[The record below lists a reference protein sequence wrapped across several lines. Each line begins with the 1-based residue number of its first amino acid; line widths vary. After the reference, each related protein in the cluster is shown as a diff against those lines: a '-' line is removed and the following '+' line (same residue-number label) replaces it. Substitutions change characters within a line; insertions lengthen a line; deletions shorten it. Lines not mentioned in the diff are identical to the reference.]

1 MSHIYI
7 LSPSSSVLDKAA
19 YKRGITRLMAQG
31 HILEIDQDVLSR
43 STRFAGDDMQ
53 RLSAIKRAAA
63 SGADVVMTTRGGYG
77 ISRLLGQLPYKA
89 IAKSIDKG
97 TEWVGF
103 SDVTALSLAVMAQTG
118 RSTWAGP
125 ALIEDFGR
133 ADADGG
139 IDEITLACFDDVIS
153 GMAEGTGWRIGKDDP
168 TEFGYQDLTLWGGN
182 LSMVCSMVG
191 TPYLPK
197 VRSGAL
203 FLEDVAEP
211 PYRVERMLTQLLHA
225 GVLAQQKVIMLGA
238 FNRFTASSQDKGFAM
253 KTVVQWLRANTKAR
267 VLTQLPHGHVS
278 TKVML
283 PVGKTVDVMVQAKE
297 ALVFWSHDHSDTHS
311 S

>member
-19 YKRGITRLMAQG
+19 YKRGIARLMAQG
-31 HILEIDQDVLSR
+31 HTLEIDQDVLSR
-43 STRFAGDDMQ
+43 STRFAGDDVQ

-97 TEWVGF
+97 TQWVGF

-197 VRSGAL
+197 VSNGAL

-238 FNRFTASSQDKGFAM
+238 FNRFTVSAQDKGFAM

-267 VLTQLPHGHVS
+267 VLTQLPHGHVN

-297 ALVFWSHDHSDTHS
+297 ALVFWSHDHSDTDS
-311 S
+311 N

>member
-31 HILEIDQDVLSR
+31 HTLEIDQDVLSR
-43 STRFAGDDMQ
+43 STRFAGDDVQ

-97 TEWVGF
+97 TQWVGF

>member
-31 HILEIDQDVLSR
+31 HTLEIDQDVLSR

>member
-19 YKRGITRLMAQG
+19 YKRGIARLMAQG
-31 HILEIDQDVLSR
+31 HTLEIDQDVLSR
-43 STRFAGDDMQ
+43 STRFAGDDVQ
-53 RLSAIKRAAA
+53 RLSAIKRATA

-103 SDVTALSLAVMAQTG
+103 SDMTALSLAVMAQTG

-125 ALIEDFGR
+125 ALVEDFGR

-197 VRSGAL
+197 VSSGAL

>member
-19 YKRGITRLMAQG
+19 YKRGIARLMAQG
-31 HILEIDQDVLSR
+31 HTLEIDQDVLSR
-43 STRFAGDDMQ
+43 STRFAGDDVQ
-53 RLSAIKRAAA
+53 RLSAIKRATA

-103 SDVTALSLAVMAQTG
+103 SDMTALSLAVMAQTG

-197 VRSGAL
+197 VSSGAL

>member
-139 IDEITLACFDDVIS
+139 IDEITLACLDDVIS

>member
-19 YKRGITRLMAQG
+19 YKRGIKRLTAQG
-31 HILEIDQDVLSR
+31 HTLEIDPDALSR
-43 STRFAGDDMQ
+43 STRFAGDDEQ
-53 RLSAIKRAAA
+53 RLAAIKRAAA

-77 ISRLLGQLPYKA
+77 ISRLLSKLPYKA

-97 TEWVGF
+97 TQWVGF
-103 SDVTALSLAVMAQTG
+103 SDVTALSLSVLAQTG

-125 ALIEDFGR
+125 AVLEDFGR

-139 IDEITLACFDDVIS
+139 VDDITHACFDDMLS
-153 GMAEGTGWRIGKDDP
+153 GMSEGTGWRIGKDDP
-168 TEFGYQDLTLWGGN
+168 TNFGYQDLTLWGGN
-182 LSMVCSMVG
+182 LSLVCSLLG
-191 TPYLPK
+191 TPYLP
-197 VRSGAL
+197 SITNGAL

-238 FNRFTASSQDKGFAM
+238 FNRFSASVQDKGYGM
-253 KTVVQWLRANTKAR
+253 KSVVQWLRANTKAR
-267 VLTQLPHGHVS
+267 VITQLPFGHVP

-283 PVGKTVDVMVQAKE
+283 PVGRVVDVMVQGKE
-297 ALVFWSHDHSDTHS
+297 ALVFWSHDHGAA
-311 S
+311 

>member
-19 YKRGITRLMAQG
+19 YKRGIARLMAQG
-31 HILEIDQDVLSR
+31 HTLEIDQDVLSR
-43 STRFAGDDMQ
+43 STRFAGDDVQ

-103 SDVTALSLAVMAQTG
+103 SDMTALSLAVMAQTG

-139 IDEITLACFDDVIS
+139 IDEITLACFNDVIS

-197 VRSGAL
+197 VSSGAL

-211 PYRVERMLTQLLHA
+211 PYRVERMLSQLLHA

>member
-19 YKRGITRLMAQG
+19 YKRGIARLMAQG
-31 HILEIDQDVLSR
+31 HTLEIDQDVLSR
-43 STRFAGDDMQ
+43 STRFAGDDVQ

-103 SDVTALSLAVMAQTG
+103 SDMTALSLAVMAQTG

-197 VRSGAL
+197 VSSGAL

-211 PYRVERMLTQLLHA
+211 PYRVERMLSQLLHA

>member
-19 YKRGITRLMAQG
+19 YKRGIARLMAQG
-31 HILEIDQDVLSR
+31 HTLEIDQDVLSR
-43 STRFAGDDMQ
+43 STRFAGDDVQ

-103 SDVTALSLAVMAQTG
+103 SDMTALSLAVMAQTG

-197 VRSGAL
+197 VSSGAL